1 MTLTRLEDKVEELI
15 SDLDELT
22 WVPQDTITEIRNKLD
37 DVSDMLCDAEAE
49 YGDEP
54 IGEDD
59 EIEDE

>member
-49 YGDEP
+49 YGDEAV
-54 IGEDD
+54 GEDD